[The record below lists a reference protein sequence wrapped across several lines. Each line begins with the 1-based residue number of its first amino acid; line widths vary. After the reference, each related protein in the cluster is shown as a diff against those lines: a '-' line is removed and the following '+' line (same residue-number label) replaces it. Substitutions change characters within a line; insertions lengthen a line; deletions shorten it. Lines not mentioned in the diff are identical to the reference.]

1 MFGCPVTNPLGWE
14 TSTMMRVAPE
24 TQYKGDF
31 NSDVWLLNLDM
42 IEQNTGIVI
51 DKVMVSIDT
60 VKGSVFTFDKDY
72 VLYSKL
78 RPYLNKVVLPDDRG
92 FATSELIPLKP
103 DINLLNRVFL
113 ACLLRSD
120 QFVEYATKLSGGSR
134 MPRVPMKE
142 FRNFPCILP
151 PINLQNQFAAFVQ
164 QVDKSKFVCY
174 SNFKSQFIEM
184 FGDPLENPF
193 GWEQVTLKDIS
204 KGKLS
209 YGSGASAT
217 TYDGKTRYVRITDIT
232 DSGELNDDIKSP
244 SIYEAI
250 HALNEGDILFARS
263 GATVGKTYCH
273 NEKYGKCIYA
283 GYLIRLIPDKEKVLP
298 EYVFHYTKTDYY
310 NNFVAINK
318 RTVAQPN
325 INAKQYGD
333 LVICVPPLEIQN
345 RFVELIHQTDKSKL
359 SEHVTYNS
367 LGDMLVNLNLFRR

>member
-1 MFGCPVTNPLGWE
+1 TDKSKFVCYSNFKSQFIEMFGCPVTNPLGWE

-164 QVDKSKFVCY
+164 QVDKSK
-174 SNFKSQFIEM
+174 
-184 FGDPLENPF
+184 
-193 GWEQVTLKDIS
+193 
-204 KGKLS
+204 
-209 YGSGASAT
+209 
-217 TYDGKTRYVRITDIT
+217 
-232 DSGELNDDIKSP
+232 
-244 SIYEAI
+244 
-250 HALNEGDILFARS
+250 
-263 GATVGKTYCH
+263 
-273 NEKYGKCIYA
+273 
-283 GYLIRLIPDKEKVLP
+283 
-298 EYVFHYTKTDYY
+298 
-310 NNFVAINK
+310 
-318 RTVAQPN
+318 
-325 INAKQYGD
+325 
-333 LVICVPPLEIQN
+333 
-345 RFVELIHQTDKSKL
+345 L

>member
-1 MFGCPVTNPLGWE
+1 MRLGDVVREYKETCKGSKDGFPIVGLEHLIPEEINLKMWDEEKENTFTKMFRKGQVLFGRRRAYLKKAAVAPFDGICSGDITVIEAIHDKILPELLPFIIQNDSLFNFAVGNSAGSLSPRVKWENLKNYEFNLPDLAEQKRLAELLWAANDAKEAYKRLLTLTDDLVKSQFIEMFGCPVTNPLGWE

-164 QVDKSKFVCY
+164 QVDKSKF
-174 SNFKSQFIEM
+174 
-184 FGDPLENPF
+184 
-193 GWEQVTLKDIS
+193 
-204 KGKLS
+204 
-209 YGSGASAT
+209 
-217 TYDGKTRYVRITDIT
+217 
-232 DSGELNDDIKSP
+232 
-244 SIYEAI
+244 
-250 HALNEGDILFARS
+250 
-263 GATVGKTYCH
+263 
-273 NEKYGKCIYA
+273 
-283 GYLIRLIPDKEKVLP
+283 
-298 EYVFHYTKTDYY
+298 
-310 NNFVAINK
+310 
-318 RTVAQPN
+318 
-325 INAKQYGD
+325 
-333 LVICVPPLEIQN
+333 
-345 RFVELIHQTDKSKL
+345 
-359 SEHVTYNS
+359 
-367 LGDMLVNLNLFRR
+367 